1 MKHVFFLGIIALIVL
16 GTACKTEQ
24 TEDPT
29 SSISIQPKAYWQGN
43 PFEIG
48 ETYQDILD
56 HYVRVG
62 TFNVYIAKIYLTN
75 TDGEDVLISPIEL
88 TKFPDPQDITSDIPA
103 GDYDKIRFGIGVPEE
118 WNKDSD
124 PTQYAND
131 HPLSA
136 IGGASM
142 FWSWNTGYIFIK
154 FDGHTDLTG
163 NDPENLT
170 DPFAFHCGEDFL
182 YSEHEFDKVLT
193 VNPGSDVS
201 LDLNFHVDRFFYSEN
216 DTINIEQDFT
226 THTSGNV
233 ELAER
238 FTTLFNEAI
247 EIE

>member
-1 MKHVFFLGIIALIVL
+1 MKHILFIGFITLMFF
-16 GTACKTEQ
+16 GTACETEKTE
-24 TEDPT
+24 DAT
-29 SSISIQPKAYWQGN
+29 SSISIQPKAFWGEED
-43 PFEIG
+43 FELG
-48 ETYQDILD
+48 ETYQDVLG
-56 HYVRVG
+56 HYVRAS

-75 TDGEDVLISPIEL
+75 SAGEDVLISPVEL
-88 TKFPDPQDITSDIPA
+88 TKFSDPQVITSDIPD
-103 GDYDKIRFGIGVPEE
+103 GDYNKIKLGIGVPEE

-124 PTQYAND
+124 PTQYEND

-163 NDPENLT
+163 NDPDNLT

-182 YSEHEFDKVLT
+182 YTQHEFDKVLT
-193 VNPGSDVS
+193 INPGSDVS

-216 DTINIEQDFT
+216 DTINLEEDFT

-238 FTTLFNEAI
+238 FTALFNEAI
-247 EIE
+247 DIE